1 MRKFKKKKVLIVFLL
16 SFLLFGSFL
25 FSSQFQNSSY
35 PDPRNYAPN
44 FWFDSEEKYF
54 PCNPLEFN
62 YDENLNE
69 IPAEKAKE
77 KYDRLTKEEKLNH
90 FTVFYKV
97 VDEKDQWIYE
107 YHLYYVFN
115 EFMNEHYG
123 DWERVDVYVDKIS
136 QKPVKVIGFAH
147 NGSKTKI
154 ILANN
159 ELDNPKADHQRILV
173 EKGSHASCP
182 DGNYNGMPDKFV
194 DTSNKNSYLNT
205 WIGSY
210 SDWSLQDK
218 LYGPKVEWSDERY
231 KLVSIE
237 DLKRE
242 YSQKYSLQKRLIS
255 KAKNLG
261 IDILSLTPITK
272 KVFSSKNKHLYIARK
287 LAGSPPSNPWQRE
300 EYERPQ
306 IAQPI
311 KNPIKNIAQAFSQKI
326 ETLALKAKSFGAKI
340 KSFFGK
346 KEKKSEKFAGGSKV
360 GEEKRSF
367 LKATIEEKV
376 FKESE
381 KEIKNITQKAE
392 KENQAGLEEELK
404 EEKENEKIKVIR
416 AEDEMKTEEKIESE
430 KERRIKKEKKQI
442 KEIKWCSIEEN
453 LAQPKHEIIFNEIAW
468 MGTKISSQNEWI
480 ELKNLT
486 SKEINL
492 SGYQLQSKDGKIKIA
507 FSEIKLPPFG
517 LLLLE
522 RSDDDTL
529 PQIKADLIYK
539 GSIRNSNEALFLFD
553 KNCQLEDKVEANPF
567 WPAGDNDSKRTMERK
582 TDLSWQTSFLPGG
595 TPKKENSSGYFEEAS
610 QIAQKEKAISKT
622 YPKILI
628 SEVYLGSENNPKDEF
643 VELYNPNDQEV
654 DLSGWYLQRKT
665 KNAKKFSSYASS
677 KLFSNKKIP
686 GKGYLLIA
694 REGSSFEKIADV
706 IVNKPLTFNNTLVLK
721 NPARKIVDEVFWKE
735 VPPAKSYGRKWENG
749 TYKDTNN
756 CFYDFEIQKPTPK
769 AKNSKAKEIS
779 FSGGG
784 GGFQIILAVGGGK
797 KEKSKEKVSQIS
809 FCQIPSSLN
818 PTHQV
823 IFSEIAWA
831 GALDNASDEWIELFN
846 FSQKE
851 INLKNWQILGVNLKN
866 NQTKI
871 KFVFEK
877 DLKIKPRGFVL
888 LERSDDETVPQIP
901 ADGIFTGSINNS
913 DFAFYLF
920 DPQCQLSDFVLAS
933 STWPA
938 GGGEEKRS
946 MERDENL
953 NWHSYFGPPQTFGS
967 KIIFGTP
974 KAENSTS
981 TTSTISTTFPTSS
994 TSTLPSLLISELYFG
1009 TSSKIRFLEIYNPN
1023 DFEINL
1029 DDFSVQY
1036 LGGKSQI
1043 KEFSTSSI
1051 DLEKF
1056 SSKIKKFNLSGSIKP
1071 FGYYLIASTSSVFG
1085 IKADKVFK
1093 TFNPAL
1099 TGGTIFLVASQDRL
1113 ASPTSTQIID
1123 QLAWG
1128 TSSKLGALFPEKA
1141 PAPPPIKNSSLERKA
1156 FKDSTLENFPC
1167 WQNFGRS
1174 FDSQDNSFDFILQN
1188 SPTPQN
1194 SQSFSQNPEK
1204 YFLPLPL
1211 PQKIKSSFSS
1221 SSLTLNLSWQIPE
1234 NFPFKNFFTKIYL
1247 VTSTQENLSS
1257 STLLELSKT
1266 SFSTTTATSTSIKI
1280 KSFNHYL
1287 YFGLS
1292 FESPLCQK
1300 ASEIVWQ
1307 KIFIPSF
1314 IKNAYFYQAK
1324 YRNSQNPK
1332 YFLEIEFE
1340 TKDWI
1345 STSDEYPSLILVNL
1359 NQTPSKE
1366 EFLSATPHGPHP
1378 WIPEKIDSFLAFL
1391 LKRSSSS
1398 LTFKG
1403 IYLPEDCHWHFDSPQ
1418 VPQTDENDLTLRIP
1432 FNFNASLSTS
1442 SYFTFSFYQRRL
1454 NTYYLLG
1461 FDLKKYYFGQK
1472 PQFYPPQKPKIS
1484 FSLDEN
1490 LPSIVKASV
1499 TPSIDQDSL
1508 DKKLFYQVHLIEKEA
1523 SSTFIFDVRDNVKR
1537 ALSMT
1542 PLPYH
1547 LQENDEF
1554 KVLVEVFDEFSNSN
1568 SASSTFIYPFKV
1580 KKEFVNGKP
1589 SSNWRK
1595 FGYKTYYDDRSFV
1608 SQNFSLEE
1616 KISFNLLAL
1625 RFKPKRAC
1633 RSPFLE
1639 ISISNTTSSTSTPII
1654 SKRFQPP
1661 LHLFDTGHNYQQETR
1676 KQIFNFNPQKDFYF
1690 SFSTTTLDKGEYR
1703 LKIKVIYQDE
1713 SAYYQSWSGCGQ
1725 YPFEVNL
1732 SESSQLYF
1740 WLGKLEK

>member
-1 MRKFKKKKVLIVFLL
+1 M
-16 SFLLFGSFL
+16 
-25 FSSQFQNSSY
+25 
-35 PDPRNYAPN
+35 
-44 FWFDSEEKYF
+44 
-54 PCNPLEFN
+54 
-62 YDENLNE
+62 
-69 IPAEKAKE
+69 
-77 KYDRLTKEEKLNH
+77 
-90 FTVFYKV
+90 
-97 VDEKDQWIYE
+97 
-107 YHLYYVFN
+107 
-115 EFMNEHYG
+115 
-123 DWERVDVYVDKIS
+123 
-136 QKPVKVIGFAH
+136 
-147 NGSKTKI
+147 
-154 ILANN
+154 
-159 ELDNPKADHQRILV
+159 
-173 EKGSHASCP
+173 
-182 DGNYNGMPDKFV
+182 
-194 DTSNKNSYLNT
+194 
-205 WIGSY
+205 
-210 SDWSLQDK
+210 
-218 LYGPKVEWSDERY
+218 
-231 KLVSIE
+231 
-237 DLKRE
+237 
-242 YSQKYSLQKRLIS
+242 QKRVIS

-261 IDILSLTPITK
+261 IDLLKI
-272 KVFSSKNKHLYIARK
+272 SKINKIRSFQNRHFYIAREI
-287 LAGSPPSNPWQRE
+287 AGSPPLNPWQRE

-311 KNPIKNIAQAFSQKI
+311 KNPIKNIAQAFFQKI

-346 KEKKSEKFAGGSKV
+346 KKKKLEKFAGGSKV
-360 GEEKRSF
+360 EEEKRSF

-381 KEIKNITQKAE
+381 KEMKSIAQKVEEE
-392 KENQAGLEEELK
+392 KQAGLEEKLR
-404 EEKENEKIKVIR
+404 EEKESEKIKVIKATVENEIR
-416 AEDEMKTEEKIESE
+416 IKEEIKSE
-430 KERRIKKEKKQI
+430 KEMRIKEGKEKK
-442 KEIKWCSIEEN
+442 EIRWCSIKEN
-453 LAQPKHEIIFNEIAW
+453 LNQPKHEIIFNEIAW

-492 SGYQLQSKDGKIKIA
+492 SGYQLQSKDGKIKIV
-507 FSEIKLPPFG
+507 FPEIKLPPFG

-522 RSDDDTL
+522 RSDDSTL

-539 GSIRNSNEALFLFD
+539 GIIKNSNEALFLFD

-582 TDLSWQTSFLPGG
+582 TDFSWQTSFLPGG
-595 TPKKENSSGYFEEAS
+595 TPKKENSSGYFEEPP
-610 QIAQKEKAISKT
+610 QMVQEEKTISKT

-643 VELYNPNDQEV
+643 VELYNPNDQEI

-686 GKGYLLIA
+686 AKSYLLIA

-706 IVNKPLTFNNTLVLK
+706 IVKKPLTFNNTLVLK

-769 AKNSKAKEIS
+769 AKNSKPKESS
-779 FSGGG
+779 FSGRGG
-784 GGFQIILAVGGGK
+784 GSQIILAVGGGK
-797 KEKSKEKVSQIS
+797 KGESKEKTSQIS

-818 PTHQV
+818 PTYQV

-831 GALDNASDEWIELFN
+831 GALDNASDEWIELSN

-877 DLKIKPRGFVL
+877 DLKIKPKDFVL
-888 LERSDDETVPQIP
+888 LERSDDETVPEIQ

-913 DFAFYLF
+913 DFALYLF

-933 STWPA
+933 SSWPA
-938 GGGEEKRS
+938 GDNKEKRS

-974 KAENSTS
+974 KTENSTS
-981 TTSTISTTFPTSS
+981 TTSTISTTFSTSS

-1023 DFEINL
+1023 DFEISL

-1043 KEFSTSSI
+1043 KEFPTSSI

-1099 TGGTIFLVASQDRL
+1099 TGGTIFLVASQNRL
-1113 ASPTSTQIID
+1113 ASPTSTQILD

-1128 TSSKLGALFPEKA
+1128 TPSKLGALFPEKT
-1141 PAPPPIKNSSLERKA
+1141 PAPLPLKNSSLERKA

-1188 SPTPQN
+1188 SPSPQN
-1194 SQSFSQNPEK
+1194 SQSFSQNPEE

-1211 PQKIKSSFSS
+1211 PEKIKSSFSS

-1257 STLLELSKT
+1257 STLLELSKA

-1280 KSFNHYL
+1280 KSLSQYF

-1300 ASEIVWQ
+1300 TSEIVW
-1307 KIFIPSF
+1307 KKVFIPSF

-1324 YRNSQNPK
+1324 YRDSQTPK

-1359 NQTPSKE
+1359 NQPPSEK
-1366 EFLSATPHGPHP
+1366 EFLSAIPHGPHP
-1378 WIPEKIDSFLAFL
+1378 WIPEKINSFLAFL

-1398 LTFKG
+1398 LTVKA
-1403 IYLPEDCHWHFDSPQ
+1403 IRYPQNDHWDFDDYHSL
-1418 VPQTDENDLTLRIP
+1418 PQTDENDLTLRIP
-1432 FNFNASLSTS
+1432 LEFNGSFSTS
-1442 SYFTFSFYQRRL
+1442 SYLTFSFYQRRL

-1461 FDLKKYYFGQK
+1461 FDLKRYYFGQK
-1472 PQFYPPQKPKIS
+1472 PQFYLPQKPKIS

-1490 LPSIVKASV
+1490 LPSVVKVSI

-1523 SSTFIFDVRDNVKR
+1523 SSTFIFDVFDDVKK

-1547 LQENDEF
+1547 LQENDEL
-1554 KVLVEVFDEFSNSN
+1554 KVLVEVFDEFGNSN

-1580 KKEFVNGKP
+1580 KKEFGNGKP
-1589 SSNWRK
+1589 SSNWKK
-1595 FGYKTYYDDRSFV
+1595 FGYKVSHFWGDDDHSLIF
-1608 SQNFSLEE
+1608 QNFSLKE

-1625 RFKPKRAC
+1625 RFKPKKAC
-1633 RSPFLE
+1633 
-1639 ISISNTTSSTSTPII
+1639 
-1654 SKRFQPP
+1654 
-1661 LHLFDTGHNYQQETR
+1661 
-1676 KQIFNFNPQKDFYF
+1676 
-1690 SFSTTTLDKGEYR
+1690 
-1703 LKIKVIYQDE
+1703 
-1713 SAYYQSWSGCGQ
+1713 
-1725 YPFEVNL
+1725 
-1732 SESSQLYF
+1732 
-1740 WLGKLEK
+1740 

>member
-1 MRKFKKKKVLIVFLL
+1 MRRFKKKKVLIVFLL

-77 KYDRLTKEEKLNH
+77 KYNRLTKEEKLNH

-97 VDEKDQWIYE
+97 VDDKNQLIYE

-159 ELDNPKADHQRILV
+159 ELDHPKTNHQRILV

-182 DGNYNGMPDKFV
+182 DGNNDGLFSRFEDI
-194 DTSNKNSYLNT
+194 SNWNSGYG
-205 WIGSY
+205 IK
-210 SDWSLQDK
+210 DWSLQDK
-218 LYGPKVEWSDERY
+218 LYGLKVEWDDERY

-242 YSQKYSLQKRLIS
+242 YSQKYSLQKRVIS
-255 KAKNLG
+255 KAKDLG
-261 IDILSLTPITK
+261 IDLL
-272 KVFSSKNKHLYIARK
+272 KVSKINKIRSFQNRHFYIAK
-287 LAGSPPSNPWQRE
+287 EVAGSPPSNPWQRE

-311 KNPIKNIAQAFSQKI
+311 KNPIKNVAQAFSQKI
-326 ETLALKAKSFGAKI
+326 ETLVLKTKSFGAKI

-360 GEEKRSF
+360 EEEKRDF
-367 LKATIEEKV
+367 LKAAIKEKV

-381 KEIKNITQKAE
+381 KEIKNITQKVE
-392 KENQAGLEEELK
+392 KEKQTGLEEKLK
-404 EEKENEKIKVIR
+404 EEKESEKIKVIR
-416 AEDEMKTEEKIESE
+416 AEDEMETEEKIESE
-430 KERRIKKEKKQI
+430 KIKKEKKQI
-442 KEIKWCSIEEN
+442 KEIKWCSIKEN

-486 SKEINL
+486 SKEIDL
-492 SGYQLQSKDGKIKIA
+492 SGYQLQSKDGKIKIV
-507 FSEIKLPPFG
+507 FPEIKLSPFG

-522 RSDDDTL
+522 RSDDNTL

-539 GSIRNSNEALFLFD
+539 GIIKNSNEALFLFD
-553 KNCQLEDKVEANPF
+553 KNCELEDKVEADPF

-582 TDLSWQTSFLPGG
+582 TDFSWQTSFLSGG
-595 TPKKENSSGYFEEAS
+595 TPKKENSSGYFEETP
-610 QIAQKEKAISKT
+610 QIVQKEKTISET

-643 VELYNPNDQEV
+643 VELYNPNEQEI

-686 GKGYLLIA
+686 GKGYFLIA
-694 REGSSFEKIADV
+694 REDSSFEKIADV

-721 NPARKIVDEVFWKE
+721 NPARKIVDEVCWKE
-735 VPPAKSYGRKWENG
+735 VPSAKSYGRKWENG

-769 AKNSKAKEIS
+769 AKNLKSKEVS
-779 FSGGG
+779 FSGGSG
-784 GGFQIILAVGGGK
+784 GSQVILAVGGGEK
-797 KEKSKEKVSQIS
+797 EEKSEEKTPQIT

-831 GALDNASDEWIELFN
+831 GVLDNASDEWIELSN

-871 KFVFEK
+871 KFVFEE
-877 DLKIKPRGFVL
+877 DLKIKPKEFVL
-888 LERSDDETVPQIP
+888 LERSDDETVPEVQ

-913 DFAFYLF
+913 DFALYLF
-920 DPQCQLSDFVLAS
+920 DPQCQLSDFVFAS
-933 STWPA
+933 SSWPA
-938 GGGEEKRS
+938 GDNKEKRS

-953 NWHSYFGPPQTFGS
+953 NWHSYFGPAQTFGS

-981 TTSTISTTFPTSS
+981 TTSTIST

-1113 ASPTSTQIID
+1113 ASPTSTQI
-1123 QLAWG
+1123 
-1128 TSSKLGALFPEKA
+1128 
-1141 PAPPPIKNSSLERKA
+1141 
-1156 FKDSTLENFPC
+1156 
-1167 WQNFGRS
+1167 
-1174 FDSQDNSFDFILQN
+1174 
-1188 SPTPQN
+1188 
-1194 SQSFSQNPEK
+1194 K
-1204 YFLPLPL
+1204 Y
-1211 PQKIKSSFSS
+1211 
-1221 SSLTLNLSWQIPE
+1221 W
-1234 NFPFKNFFTKIYL
+1234 
-1247 VTSTQENLSS
+1247 
-1257 STLLELSKT
+1257 
-1266 SFSTTTATSTSIKI
+1266 
-1280 KSFNHYL
+1280 H
-1287 YFGLS
+1287 
-1292 FESPLCQK
+1292 
-1300 ASEIVWQ
+1300 
-1307 KIFIPSF
+1307 
-1314 IKNAYFYQAK
+1314 
-1324 YRNSQNPK
+1324 
-1332 YFLEIEFE
+1332 
-1340 TKDWI
+1340 
-1345 STSDEYPSLILVNL
+1345 
-1359 NQTPSKE
+1359 
-1366 EFLSATPHGPHP
+1366 
-1378 WIPEKIDSFLAFL
+1378 
-1391 LKRSSSS
+1391 RSS
-1398 LTFKG
+1398 
-1403 IYLPEDCHWHFDSPQ
+1403 IPQ
-1418 VPQTDENDLTLRIP
+1418 D
-1432 FNFNASLSTS
+1432 
-1442 SYFTFSFYQRRL
+1442 
-1454 NTYYLLG
+1454 
-1461 FDLKKYYFGQK
+1461 
-1472 PQFYPPQKPKIS
+1472 
-1484 FSLDEN
+1484 
-1490 LPSIVKASV
+1490 
-1499 TPSIDQDSL
+1499 
-1508 DKKLFYQVHLIEKEA
+1508 
-1523 SSTFIFDVRDNVKR
+1523 
-1537 ALSMT
+1537 
-1542 PLPYH
+1542 
-1547 LQENDEF
+1547 
-1554 KVLVEVFDEFSNSN
+1554 
-1568 SASSTFIYPFKV
+1568 
-1580 KKEFVNGKP
+1580 P
-1589 SSNWRK
+1589 SSNIRIDILK
-1595 FGYKTYYDDRSFV
+1595 FGSSHNV
-1608 SQNFSLEE
+1608 
-1616 KISFNLLAL
+1616 SFNADYLV
-1625 RFKPKRAC
+1625 RQDGF
-1633 RSPFLE
+1633 FL
-1639 ISISNTTSSTSTPII
+1639 
-1654 SKRFQPP
+1654 
-1661 LHLFDTGHNYQQETR
+1661 
-1676 KQIFNFNPQKDFYF
+1676 
-1690 SFSTTTLDKGEYR
+1690 
-1703 LKIKVIYQDE
+1703 QDHGV
-1713 SAYYQSWSGCGQ
+1713 S
-1725 YPFEVNL
+1725 
-1732 SESSQLYF
+1732 
-1740 WLGKLEK
+1740 WLGFVIQVERLG